1 MATSTASSVPI
12 FDGDASPDAKS
23 EEIDTE
29 RFVPLTPE
37 ELEAELDLIEAEEEQ
52 EQAEEPGKATS
63 DEDPTEEKLRQV
75 QVLRDRDDE
84 AGARR
89 LLYEV
94 LVEGTAQ
101 QVTVARN
108 ILEQLDQG

>member
-1 MATSTASSVPI
+1 MAAATASSVPI

-23 EEIDTE
+23 EEIDDE

-37 ELEAELDLIEAEEEQ
+37 ELDAELDLIEAAEEQ
-52 EQAEEPGKATS
+52 DEAEETGNA
-63 DEDPTEEKLRQV
+63 DADVDPTEEKLRQV

-84 AGARR
+84 GGARR

-94 LVEGTAQ
+94 LAEGTEQ
-101 QVTVARN
+101 QVMVARN
-108 ILEQLDQG
+108 ILEQLDQA